1 MADGSGKLPII
12 TCARDAWLF
21 LRDHWRMFLP
31 AAVAVALVSQVGFA
45 LAVMSGG
52 GAGVQSAPGGNPGSL
67 VVLSLPA
74 LLAGLV
80 FAASVLRKFLRNEFT
95 GPMGLGFGADELRL
109 LAIVGAFACMFIPLG
124 TLVVLVISATVVSR
138 LAQSEQELQALL
150 QDQEALSEALARTL
164 GPGGTLAF
172 LLFAMLLLAA
182 AIYLVTRLFMVN
194 AATIGER
201 RVVMFQTWNW
211 SRGNVLRVLA
221 AIMLTWLPAYM
232 IDSLVIEIG
241 AAILRPMTVEGN
253 AGVVLI
259 AFNAV
264 ATFVATMAGIPSIVL
279 GAILYTGLRPA
290 DFKAK

>member
-1 MADGSGKLPII
+1 MADGSSKLPII

-31 AAVAVALVSQVGFA
+31 AAVAVALVSQIGFA

-52 GAGVQSAPGGNPGSL
+52 GAGGQSALNGNLGSL
-67 VVLSLPA
+67 AVLSLPA

-95 GPMGLGFGADELRL
+95 GPLGLGFGADELRL
-109 LAIVGAFACMFIPLG
+109 LAVLGAFACMFIPLG
-124 TLVVLVISATVVSR
+124 TLAILIISATVLSR

-172 LLFAMLLLAA
+172 MLFAMLLLGA

-201 RVVMFQTWNW
+201 RIVMFQTWSW
-211 SRGNVLRVLA
+211 SRGTVLRMLA

-232 IDSLVIEIG
+232 IDSLVIEVG
-241 AAILRPMTVEGN
+241 AAILRPMTADGN
-253 AGVVLI
+253 AGAVLI
-259 AFNAV
+259 AFNAA

-279 GAILYTGLRPA
+279 GGILYKGLRPA
-290 DFKAK
+290 EFVAK